1 MQSKSAA
8 ASFDEVVE
16 ADQFG
21 EAMDVLLT
29 AWQVAVG
36 RGLEADL
43 VAKAA
48 LFSALTDLVAT
59 YGEGPVGNYTAS
71 LAGRIMAGEF
81 TVRTTYQ

>member
-1 MQSKSAA
+1 MYGKIA
-8 ASFDEVVE
+8 ASFEEGIE
-16 ADQFG
+16 ADRFG

-29 AWQVAVG
+29 AWQVAIG
-36 RGLEADL
+36 RGLEADV

-81 TVRTTYQ
+81 TVRPVLQ